1 MNLDNFTT
9 AAQELINKA
18 IQIAMNYKNPVL
30 QPLHTL
36 KAALE
41 NSFCLNLFNNLKL
54 DVKILTEI
62 VNSELEKLPKAEGGQ
77 LGLDNAMQE
86 FFNDLKKTADNLEDS
101 YISLEAFIICWTTTK
116 YLPEKIKAFFKA
128 QGFTKDK
135 ILEQIKLIRKGKTV
149 KEKGAE
155 SQYEVLERFTRDFT
169 QLAAQGKLDP
179 VIGRDQEI
187 RRVIQILSRRTK
199 NNPVL
204 IGDPGVG
211 KTAVVEGIAQRII
224 NKDVPEN
231 LQNSK
236 ILSLDLGLLIAGA
249 KYQGEFEDRLKG
261 VLKEVEGSTETI
273 ILFIDELHMLVGAG
287 ATGGGMDASN
297 LLKPALARGDLHCI
311 GATTIAEYKKY
322 IEKDAA
328 LERRF
333 QKVLIEEPSIEDT
346 ISILR
351 GLKEKYELHH
361 GIRIKDQALV
371 SAAKLAARH
380 ITDRFLPD
388 KAIDLVDEAASMVKM
403 AVSSR
408 PEEIDQLERKINQLE
423 IEKVALIKEKKIEG
437 NKTNGTSTRLADLE
451 KELADLKEKFQI
463 FITHWETAKAPLE
476 KINQLKEQIEQ
487 ANIKYQL
494 AERDGDFAKASEIK
508 YGTLVKLENELTV
521 QQEKLKNIDNQHL
534 VKDFV
539 DEQDIAIV
547 LSRWTK
553 IPVDKLTESEKEKIL
568 HMDEILKKRVI
579 GQDEAIEKITEA
591 IQSHRAGLTDPN
603 KPIGSFLFLG
613 PTGVGKTEVAKTLAD
628 FLFDDPNHLIR
639 IDMSEYMEK
648 HSVARL
654 IGAPP
659 GYVGFE
665 EGGQLTEAVRRN
677 PYSVILFDEIEKA
690 HPDVFN
696 IFLQILDEGHLT
708 DGQGRKVSFKNC
720 ILIMTSNIGSNIIL
734 ESSLD
739 AASDSAKASTDRRD
753 LGVSDKVK
761 DQIEEILNKTFR
773 PEFLNRIDAIVYFKM
788 LNEHDVEQ
796 IAKIHILTLK
806 NKLLHERNIE
816 LNISDKVV
824 KKIAELGFE
833 KEFGARPLKRAIQQY
848 LIVPLSKYLIQN
860 SDVRNINME
869 IINNKIEI
877 I

>member
-1 MNLDNFTT
+1 MNLDNFTNE
-9 AAQELINKA
+9 AQELINKA
-18 IQIAMNYKNPVL
+18 IQIAMGYNSPVFNPI
-30 QPLHTL
+30 HTL
-36 KAALE
+36 KAGLE
-41 NSFCLNLFNNLKL
+41 NSFCLSIFNHLKL
-54 DVKILTEI
+54 DIKTLTQI
-62 VNSELEKLPKAEGGQ
+62 VNSELEKMPKQQGGQ
-77 LGLDNAMQE
+77 IGLDNAMQD
-86 FFNDLKKTADNLEDS
+86 FFNELKKISDNLGDS
-101 YISLEAFIICWTTTK
+101 YISLEAFILGWASTK
-116 YLPEKIKAFFKA
+116 HLPEQIKNFLQV

-155 SQYEVLERFTRDFT
+155 SQYEILERFTKDFT
-169 QLAAQGKLDP
+169 KLAAQGKLDP

-211 KTAVVEGIAQRII
+211 KTAIVEGIAQRII

-231 LQNSK
+231 LQDSK

-261 VLKEVEGSTETI
+261 VLKEIENHSLDTNAPHSLGTNGPI

-287 ATGGGMDASN
+287 ASGGGMDASN
-297 LLKPALARGDLHCI
+297 LLKPALARGELHCI
-311 GATTIAEYKKY
+311 GATTLAEYKKY
-322 IEKDAA
+322 IEKDSA

-333 QKVLIEEPSIEDT
+333 QKVLVEEPTIEDT

-403 AVSSR
+403 AISSR

-423 IEKVALIKEKKIEG
+423 IEKVALSKEKKLEG
-437 NKTNGTSTRLADLE
+437 NKTNGTTTRLTELE
-451 KELADLKEKFQI
+451 KELSNLKEKYQI
-463 FITHWETAKAPLE
+463 FIHQWKTAKAPLE
-476 KINQLKEQIEQ
+476 KINKLKEQIEQ

-508 YGTLVKLENELTV
+508 YGTLVKLESEIA
-521 QQEKLKNIDNQHL
+521 QEQEKLQTIDNQHL

-579 GQDEAIEKITEA
+579 GQDEAIEKITQA
-591 IQSHRAGLTDPN
+591 IQAHRAGLTDPN

-654 IGAPP
+654 IGSPP
-659 GYVGFE
+659 GYVGYE

-720 ILIMTSNIGSNIIL
+720 ILIMTSNIGSNLIL
-734 ESSLD
+734 E
-739 AASDSAKASTDRRD
+739 ASELT
-753 LGVSDKVK
+753 DKVK
-761 DQIEEILNKTFR
+761 DQIEQILHKTFR
-773 PEFLNRIDAIVYFKM
+773 PEFLNRIDSIVFFKM
-788 LNEHDVEQ
+788 LNEQDVERITQ
-796 IAKIHILTLK
+796 IHINALK
-806 NKLLHERNIE
+806 NKLEKERGIE
-816 LNISDKVV
+816 LNISDEVIAY
-824 KKIAELGFE
+824 IAELGYE

-848 LIVPLSKYLIQN
+848 IIVPLSKYLIQN
-860 SDVRNINME
+860 SDAKKINLKLK
-869 IINNKIEI
+869 NKKIEI
-877 I
+877 E